1 MQRFKRILSLA
12 ARIIISVGLLIYVGT
27 KIQFHDTAE
36 SPGLFSLIQQVKLT
50 WFIPAF
56 IMVFSIIWLQG
67 LRWMILLRA
76 QDIKLPYLQ
85 VFGLTYLG
93 VFFNSFLPS
102 ALGGD
107 IVKAGF
113 VTQTTDRRTKAVLS
127 ILADRFT
134 GFISLSLLCIM
145 ATLLMPVINPE
156 LENLKSMIL
165 IAAVIVLVILII
177 GFITLGRPVLRS
189 PNGTKG
195 EPGQSRINLFNRG
208 IFREARETIQNYRD
222 KLPQCFLALGITLI
236 AHLIIIMVNVFYA
249 RALGITSIPLWY
261 YFVFIPIMSF
271 ITSLPISV
279 GGWGVGEMSYGYLLS
294 FYGVPLTLAITLSLL
309 FRISIA
315 LWSLPGAWFIIHT
328 SAIKKNA
335 ESHPNDAQDQTY
347 TKV

>member
-36 SPGLFSLIQQVKLT
+36 SAGLFSLIQQVKLT

-113 VTQTTDRRTKAVLS
+113 VTQTTQLRTKAVLS

-145 ATLLMPVINPE
+145 ASLLMPVINPE

-177 GFITLGRPVLRS
+177 GFILLGR
-189 PNGTKG
+189 
-195 EPGQSRINLFNRG
+195 PGQSRINLFNRG
-208 IFREARETIQNYRD
+208 IFRETRETIQNYRD

-236 AHLIIIMVNVFYA
+236 SHLIIIMVNVFYA
-249 RALGITSIPLWY
+249 QALGITDIPLWY
-261 YFVFIPIMSF
+261 YFVFIPIMAF

-279 GGWGVGEMSYGYLLS
+279 GGWGIGEMSYGYLLS
-294 FYGVPLTLAITLSLL
+294 FYGVPLTLAIALSLL

-335 ESHPNDAQDQTY
+335 ESHPTDAQAQTY